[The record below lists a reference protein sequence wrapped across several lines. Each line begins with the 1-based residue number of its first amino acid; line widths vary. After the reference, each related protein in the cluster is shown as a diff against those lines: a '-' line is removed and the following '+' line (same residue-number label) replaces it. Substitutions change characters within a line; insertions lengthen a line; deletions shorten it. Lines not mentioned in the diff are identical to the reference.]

1 MSVSEASDDG
11 INEYALG
18 HMPMPDFE
26 ALALDIQNRVS
37 SRVGTVTMEIW
48 NFREFFGMSVLVVKK
63 LGVAREGLP
72 EGGRPK
78 HLLWALDFMKVYPK
92 QSSGCLAVSASVGA
106 VDLNTHRKWVWAFIY
121 AVANLVDVVV
131 SLTHTVG
138 TGAGVTLCYHVWVI
152 WMHDAGVDGDHGSR
166 CGRKAL
172 I

>member
-1 MSVSEASDDG
+1 MSQKLTSNSHTPSLPPPPPPPPQRMSVSEASDDG

-72 EGGRPK
+72 PPRGWPPK
-78 HLLWALDFMKVYPK
+78 APALGP
-92 QSSGCLAVSASVGA
+92 
-106 VDLNTHRKWVWAFIY
+106 
-121 AVANLVDVVV
+121 
-131 SLTHTVG
+131 
-138 TGAGVTLCYHVWVI
+138 
-152 WMHDAGVDGDHGSR
+152 
-166 CGRKAL
+166 
-172 I
+172 